1 MHTKT
6 LEAKKS
12 TTRNCRNVKGDVCS
26 SEEEKKTK
34 KDSIITEDSSQR
46 KNPPELGM
54 LLPVVPAYVDPA
66 VVIPPSTETDHES
79 TELWAAQEGE
89 QKSKKGR
96 HHH

>member
-1 MHTKT
+1 MLKVTC
-6 LEAKKS
+6 AARKK
-12 TTRNCRNVKGDVCS
+12 
-26 SEEEKKTK
+26 KKKQK